1 MQIPLLSKIGFAVY
15 IYFIQETKSK
25 AIEVYILLL
34 ENRKSYI
41 RYNVYLHD
49 VVCPPELLAGD
60 DPVEVPGDALGAHE
74 GEDLGVLCVTQLQEP
89 GQQRHRGL
97 AEI

>member
-1 MQIPLLSKIGFAVY
+1 MYTFHSKIENH
-15 IYFIQETKSK
+15 IHM
-25 AIEVYILLL
+25 L
-34 ENRKSYI
+34 EK
-41 RYNVYLHD
+41 VYLR

-74 GEDLGVLCVTQLQEP
+74 GEDLGVLCITQLQEP
-89 GQQRHRGL
+89 RQQRHRGL

>member
-1 MQIPLLSKIGFAVY
+1 M
-15 IYFIQETKSK
+15 
-25 AIEVYILLL
+25 
-34 ENRKSYI
+34 
-41 RYNVYLHD
+41 
-49 VVCPPELLAGD
+49 CPPELLASD

-97 AEI
+97 GQIWNNRTFCFIVISVK

>member
-1 MQIPLLSKIGFAVY
+1 MQIPLLSKIGFVVY
-15 IYFIQETKSK
+15 IYTGNKEQSIGSVHIVRKLKVIYQ
-25 AIEVYILLL
+25 IYVYS
-34 ENRKSYI
+34 R
-41 RYNVYLHD
+41 

-89 GQQRHRGL
+89 GQQRHWGL